1 MSQLH
6 CKFPDL
12 KVTKPH
18 GLSSRL
24 FFQVYSGAN
33 AIAFAQLSSRTP
45 KRLRVDQQ
53 SRILESA
60 APGVSYCLRN
70 IEVSHHY
77 RNQGVGSALLQE
89 VIDFCKQERVSS
101 LYGEAKGDLDS
112 LRKWYKG
119 EGFELDEVNNIQL
132 HLSK

>member
-45 KRLRVDQQ
+45 RRQRAAETANLRDGV
-53 SRILESA
+53 R
-60 APGVSYCLRN
+60 GVSYCLRN

-77 RNQGVGSALLQE
+77 RNQGVGSALLAE

-101 LYGEAKGDLDS
+101 LYGEAKGDLAA
-112 LRKWYKG
+112 LRKWYQG

-132 HLSK
+132 HLGK

>member
-6 CKFPDL
+6 CKFPNL
-12 KVTKPH
+12 KVTKPY
-18 GLSSRL
+18 GLSPRL

-33 AIAFAQLSSRTP
+33 AIAFAQLSSRTS
-45 KRLRVDQQ
+45 KRQRVA
-53 SRILESA
+53 ESGS
-60 APGVSYCLRN
+60 PQDNVLGVSYCLRN

-77 RNQGVGSALLQE
+77 RNQGVGSALLAE

-101 LYGEAKGDLDS
+101 LYGEAKGDLAA

-119 EGFELDEVNNIQL
+119 EGFELDDINNIEL